1 MKIELL
7 VSRTDGNRG
16 DIVEVSD
23 AEAKRMIEAGQGVP
37 VRSVAKV
44 ETTVAQKR
52 GLEKASK

>member
-37 VRSVAKV
+37 VRSSGKV
-44 ETTVAQKR
+44 ETATPKTAV
-52 GLEKASK
+52 EKASK

>member
-23 AEAKRMIEAGQGVP
+23 AEAKRMIDAGQGIP
-37 VRSVAKV
+37 VRSSGKV
-44 ETTVAQKR
+44 ETATPKAIV
-52 GLEKASK
+52 EKASK